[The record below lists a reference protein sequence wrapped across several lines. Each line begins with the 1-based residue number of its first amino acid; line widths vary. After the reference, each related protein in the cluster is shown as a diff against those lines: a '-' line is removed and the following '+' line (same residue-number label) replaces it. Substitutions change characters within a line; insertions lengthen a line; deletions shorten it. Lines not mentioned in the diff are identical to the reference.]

1 VKRDGDGGESLLET
15 MFAVVMLGLLVVTAV
30 MAFTSVINEAIQYR
44 MLASINVVLHND
56 VSEATT
62 QLQNQANPL
71 YATCATPATYSPSGT
86 NAVRFTKQ
94 MAGYSSTITA
104 VTYWDG
110 NSFVATCPPIVGEP
124 QPQQITVRVTS
135 ADGVMSDSSQF
146 TVDNPYSSS
155 QYPPDLAIGQ
165 LAFVQQP
172 TTIYSLQTFSPS
184 VQVAVEDANGNVLT
198 SDWSN
203 VTMTV
208 TPIARTNGGSLV
220 ACSGTEN
227 QGVFTFPTC
236 TLDGGGQ
243 YELVAADQG
252 ITATS
257 IMFNAIAQL
266 DPPVVTAAAGSES
279 QLGAVTINY
288 TPSDNAPS
296 DQAYTGYACLD
307 PQLDSNCTLVTPF
320 ASGGT
325 IEGLQSGQVYYVV
338 VVATASQDYLDAV
351 SLITNPVA
359 ATMQDQTPVI
369 TNVTGAGG
377 LNVMFTDATIA
388 PSPTY
393 SVTACTDQAISQNCV
408 TVPSFTSGSTIT
420 GVTLGAGYYITVA
433 VVSQPGW
440 LGASSAPYGPTT
452 VAPATVPG
460 TPSGATA
467 VAAQAQVTVS
477 WLAPATSGGSPITS
491 YTVTSSP
498 GGFTCTTAA
507 LTCVVTGLTNGTS
520 YTFTVTATN
529 TVGTGPASAPSAP
542 VTPAAT
548 APGAP
553 TGITGVAGNTQ
564 VTVSWLA
571 PASNGGSPITIYTV
585 TSSPGGFTCTTAT
598 LTCVVTGLTNGTSY
612 TFIVTA
618 TNTVGTSPASA
629 PSTTVLLAATIPGAP
644 MSVTGAPGNSKIAVS
659 WLAPASNGGSPITSY
674 TVTSSPGGFTCTA
687 ATLTC
692 VVTGLTNG
700 SSYTFTVTAINAVG
714 PSPTSSP
721 SPSVTPA
728 TVPGAPMSVTGA
740 PGNSQIA
747 LSWLAPASNGGSPI
761 TSYTVTSSPGGFTC
775 TAATLTCVVPG
786 LTNGTSYTFTVTAI
800 NAVGPSPTSLSSP
813 SVTPA
818 TVPGVPTGL
827 SATGSTSSLSAILN
841 WSAPSSNGS
850 SITGYAIEYSQSSST
865 GPWTSATAN
874 TGSTGTSFTLTLSSS
889 TTFYWQVA
897 AINTLGQS
905 TWSSADPVTW
915 SVTGSYAIYGYVTVP
930 IYGFVT
936 VPVYGYVQVY
946 EQTGT
951 APVYGYTCPG
961 GWNGPSGST
970 CWRYMVNPPYS
981 YLTTGASYGIVGY
994 TPVYGYVQ
1002 VYEQTGT
1009 TQVYEQTGTTQVYE
1023 QTGTGYY
1030 YGWVG

>member
-266 DPPVVTAAAGSES
+266 DPPVVTAAAGSAS
-279 QLGAVTINY
+279 QLGAVTFNY
-288 TPSDNAPS
+288 TPSDNSPS

-325 IEGLQSGQVYYVV
+325 IQGLQSGQVYYVA

-359 ATMQDQTPVI
+359 ATLQNQTPVI

-377 LNVMFTDATIA
+377 LTVMFTDATIA
-388 PSPTY
+388 PSPKY
-393 SVTACTDQAISQNCV
+393 SVTACTDQAMSQNCV
-408 TVPSFTSGSTIT
+408 TIPSFTSGSTIT
-420 GVTLGAGYYITVA
+420 GVTLGAGYYVTVA

-529 TVGTGPASAPSAP
+529 TVGTGPASAPS
-542 VTPAAT
+542 
-548 APGAP
+548 
-553 TGITGVAGNTQ
+553 
-564 VTVSWLA
+564 
-571 PASNGGSPITIYTV
+571 
-585 TSSPGGFTCTTAT
+585 
-598 LTCVVTGLTNGTSY
+598 
-612 TFIVTA
+612 
-618 TNTVGTSPASA
+618 
-629 PSTTVLLAATIPGAP
+629 TTVLLAATIPGAP
-644 MSVTGAPGNSKIAVS
+644 MSVTGAPGNSQIAVS

-874 TGSTGTSFTLTLSSS
+874 TGSTGTSFTLTLPSS

-930 IYGFVT
+930 
-936 VPVYGYVQVY
+936 VYGYVTVPIYDYVRVY

-1009 TQVYEQTGTTQVYE
+1009 TQVYELTGTTQVYE